1 MASTVDEN
9 KAVVRKHIEAFN
21 ERDRKGVRSCFAAD
35 AKPHGL
41 ELDEFLEAEF
51 GYLQPFPDHYYEIND
66 VFGEGDRVAIH
77 WTFIGTHEGEWLDHD
92 PTHERVEIEGINLAR
107 VENGEIV
114 DYTGTWDVHELL
126 DAIGVI
132 ELPT

>member
-1 MASTVDEN
+1 MASTVEEN
-9 KAVVRKHIEAFN
+9 KAVVRRHIEAFN
-21 ERDRKGVRSCFAAD
+21 DQDRAGVRSCFADD

-51 GYLQPFPDHYYEIND
+51 GYFQPFPDHYYEIRD
-66 VFGEGDRVAIH
+66 VFGEGNRVAIH
-77 WTFIGTHEGEWLDHD
+77 WTFIGTHEGEWLGQD
-92 PTHERVEIEGINLAR
+92 PTHERVEIDGINLAR

-114 DYTGTWDVHELL
+114 DYTGSWDVHELL

-132 ELPT
+132 ELPN